1 MTKHQSI
8 LPLTALSIDDFQVY
22 ERPPWLTTKRWYLG
36 IPSFC
41 LGVLGMAAFF
51 VLHSTTLYNVT
62 DRKNVV
68 DESLLY
74 LNSTFAF
81 TLLADEYGWYDL
93 SRDFFIMQ
101 QGWDVQENQ
110 VYCPLATA
118 AAILNSLRGML
129 TLPTDPLYN
138 PYPYATQNGLF
149 NRCTDR
155 NVILRNTT
163 FDGILAAP
171 GGLSLDQ
178 TEALLKCHLPSDSW
192 SVDARHVDPSVIS
205 IDQMRKALVLSLMS
219 PSSRVLVN
227 FNRAM
232 ANQVG
237 EGHFS
242 PIGSY
247 SHAKDAFLIMDVA
260 KYKYPPVWMPT
271 SVLYRAL
278 STVDACGTWDYPYSQ
293 VKLLSSHPELLKP
306 RTPEDLTAAFRK
318 LGCKATFRG
327 YIIVKQLDEIV

>member
-1 MTKHQSI
+1 MMTKPQSI

-41 LGVLGMAAFF
+41 LVVLGMAAFF

-110 VYCPLATA
+110 AYCALATA
-118 AAILNSLRGML
+118 AAILNSLRGMV
-129 TLPTDPLYN
+129 TLPLDPWYD
-138 PYPYATQNGLF
+138 PHYYATQNGLF
-149 NRCTDR
+149 NKCTNK

-163 FDGILAAP
+163 FDGIFAAP
-171 GGLSLDQ
+171 FGLSLDQ
-178 TEALLKCHLPSDSW
+178 TEALLKCHLPSNGW
-192 SVDARHVDPSVIS
+192 SVDTRHVDPSIVS
-205 IDQMRKALVLSLMS
+205 IDQMRKELVLSLMS

-227 FNRAM
+227 FNRAV
-232 ANQVG
+232 AN
-237 EGHFS
+237 
-242 PIGSY
+242 
-247 SHAKDAFLIMDVA
+247 
-260 KYKYPPVWMPT
+260 
-271 SVLYRAL
+271 
-278 STVDACGTWDYPYSQ
+278 
-293 VKLLSSHPELLKP
+293 
-306 RTPEDLTAAFRK
+306 
-318 LGCKATFRG
+318 
-327 YIIVKQLDEIV
+327 